1 MRSKEEMNQFIRDQ
15 RSEAALKGLP
25 LKDIRIIDVAS
36 VVAAP
41 YAATL
46 LGDFGADVIKV
57 ENPVV
62 PDAPRAFWEVDPG
75 IQPYWAFLAR
85 NKFPVTINLRSE
97 EGKRIFLELIGRSDV
112 LVENMRSGTLEKLG
126 LDMRTL
132 HDHNPGLIIGRLSGY
147 GQTGPYAARPGF
159 GTIAEGFAGFTYL
172 NAPRGG
178 DPLNAPMP
186 LADFLTSLHLAF
198 AIMICLRDQKR
209 GERGGRIIDISLY
222 EPLFSLFGGE
232 FIRYTASGEVPQSL
246 GSEWSY
252 VAPRNIFKT
261 KDGKWV
267 TMTASVQRPFE
278 RLMKAVG
285 HPEIIED
292 PRFRTNK
299 ERIKEENRQVINKV
313 IAEWIASKDLEDVLE
328 TCAQLD
334 VAIGPINSMA
344 DIAKDAHY
352 EARQSWIEIEDS
364 ATGSPIKMPNVPFR
378 VPSSQGKIRFPG
390 LPQGSANEVI
400 YKDLLGYTPGQI
412 EKLRETG
419 AI

>member
-1 MRSKEEMNQFIRDQ
+1 MRSREELNRFLRDQ
-15 RSEAALKGLP
+15 RTDEALKGLP
-25 LKDIRIIDVAS
+25 LRDIRVIDVAS

-46 LGDFGADVIKV
+46 LADFGAEVIKV

-62 PDAPRAFWEVDPG
+62 PDAPRAFWEIEPG
-75 IQPYWAFLAR
+75 IQPYWSFLAR

-97 EGKRIFLELIGRSDV
+97 EGKKIFLDLIGNSDV

-126 LDMRTL
+126 LDMETL
-132 HDHNPGLIIGRLSGY
+132 HNRNRGLIIGRLSGY

-178 DPLNAPMP
+178 DPLNAPLP
-186 LADFLTSLHLAF
+186 LADFLTSLHLAL
-198 AIMICLRDQKR
+198 AIMICLRDQ
-209 GERGGRIIDISLY
+209 ERGKKGGRVIDISLY
-222 EPLFSLFGGE
+222 EPLFGLFGGE
-232 FIRYTASGEVPQSL
+232 FIRNTMTGEIPHSL

-285 HPEIIED
+285 HPEIIDD
-292 PRFRTNK
+292 PRFKTNK
-299 ERIKEENRQVINKV
+299 ERVKEENRQVINKV
-313 IAEWIASKDLEDVLE
+313 IAEWIASKDLQDVLE

-334 VAIGPINSMA
+334 VAMGPVNSME
-344 DIAKDAHY
+344 DIAKDPHY
-352 EARQSWIEIEDS
+352 ETRGSWIKIEDS
-364 ATGSPIKMPNVPFR
+364 VTGTPMKMPNTPFR
-378 VPSSQGKIRFPG
+378 ILGSEGRVRFPG
-390 LPQGSANEVI
+390 LPLGAANEVI
-400 YKDLLGYTPGQI
+400 YGDVLGYAPEQI
-412 EKLRETG
+412 EKLREKG

>member
-1 MRSKEEMNQFIRDQ
+1 MRSKKELNRFLRDQ
-15 RSEAALKGLP
+15 RTDEALKGLP
-25 LKDIRIIDVAS
+25 LQDIRVIDVAS

-46 LGDFGADVIKV
+46 LGDFGAEVIKV
-57 ENPVV
+57 ENPLV
-62 PDAPRAFWEVDPG
+62 PDAPRAFWEIEPG

-85 NKFPVTINLRSE
+85 NKFPVTINLRSD
-97 EGKRIFLELIGRSDV
+97 EGKKIFLELIGKSDV
-112 LVENMRSGTLEKLG
+112 LVENMRLGTLEKLG
-126 LDMRTL
+126 LDMETL
-132 HDHNPGLIIGRLSGY
+132 HNRNPGLIIGRLSGY

-159 GTIAEGFAGFTYL
+159 GTISEGFAGFTYL

-178 DPLNAPMP
+178 DPLNAPLP
-186 LADFLTSLHLAF
+186 LADFLTSLHLAL
-198 AIMICLRDQKR
+198 AIMICLRNQ
-209 GERGGRIIDISLY
+209 ERGKKGGRVIDISLY
-222 EPLFSLFGGE
+222 EPLFGLFGGE
-232 FIRYTASGEVPQSL
+232 FIRHTMTGEIPHSL

-285 HPEIIED
+285 HPEIIDD
-292 PRFRTNK
+292 PRFKTNK
-299 ERIKEENRQVINKV
+299 ERVKEENRQVINKV
-313 IAEWIASKDLEDVLE
+313 IAEWIASKDLQDVLE

-334 VAIGPINSMA
+334 VAMGPINSME
-344 DIAKDAHY
+344 DIAKDPHY
-352 EARQSWIEIEDS
+352 ETRESWIKIEDPV
-364 ATGSPIKMPNVPFR
+364 TGTPLKIPNIPFR
-378 VPSSQGKIRFPG
+378 ILGSEGRVRFPG
-390 LPQGSANEVI
+390 LPLGAANDVI
-400 YKDLLGYTPGQI
+400 YGDVLGYTPEQI